1 MPNATD
7 NKGKKASL
15 KEKLDFSKIFYVIK
29 SFFHPLKGLAVKK
42 AKIVPKPKE
51 SLGDLE
57 LLEAEREGTNHQA
70 SSEELKAA
78 DKRLSKKT
86 LGIIIGIVVIIIII
100 SILIALIINKKESQS
115 QAKALDNLAARQAQ
129 IAAQTEIKETALPDI
144 PMLSSINAPIV
155 DDNNL
160 QDLIKKA
167 DILYKSGNKDDAL
180 DIYKQI
186 ASFSKAIANYNL
198 GVVEA
203 KSKDYLAS
211 LRYYDL
217 AINSGEDIPL
227 SANNAM
233 ADAYYLKDEAK
244 FKHYLNISNTYLNQ
258 ISTLVPYPYI
268 YALNQYYNGNYFEAL
283 SPLSHPSSAFSNG
296 EKRLASKMY
305 AVFND
310 NLNAYKNLK
319 EVATPEDELA
329 LGQLAAREGNL
340 KEALAHIEN
349 YLISYPNDIN
359 AQMSAELISLRMG
372 AYANAAKF
380 MGSYSSIAKN
390 VPNPY
395 PIKVVISPNIFDVNL
410 AQRELWRS
418 TFENSKLF
426 IAKILFYYAPYRVFD
441 VDRALRVIVEGVLD
455 TQINQNR
462 LEESNSILV
471 KGATI
476 SEINQ
481 DIALALKRINN
492 NDTRGALK
500 LLERSLKSNID
511 HAVLHY
517 DIGVLYAQMGEFD
530 KAYYHFLRAYHLDN
544 NDILA
549 GNLALLSGVITKHD
563 NIQLNASISESIRN
577 SKLDSKK
584 LSLYKSM
591 QNWINDPRV
600 RPYIAPKNAS
610 LFEYAYSLVSA
621 TSQQNKQ
628 VMLEATT
635 GLKDLQPNDLVA
647 NYLYGIASNFGQNAK
662 NMSLNLQYLFK
673 GNLKLDLNPVFYG
686 PTLAR
691 EIYIKIGFITGN
703 LKLQKKILQD
713 KLSTQDL
720 NPNGIMQALAYLDI
734 YDNNFEES
742 YSLYNTLIN
751 DRKEDDSNTR
761 FFGALAAIGAGH
773 NNIATLLLQLAKMDS
788 SSNFESKYALG
799 LLYQE
804 QGNYNAA
811 AQHFN
816 SISNTDLNSEYFSFK
831 IDDSKI
837 KIPQ

>member
-1 MPNATD
+1 MPNATEQ
-7 NKGKKASL
+7 KESKASL
-15 KEKLDFSKIFYVIK
+15 KDKLKLAKVFYVIRSFFTPLK
-29 SFFHPLKGLAVKK
+29 SFMPKK
-42 AKIVPKPKE
+42 QKAQSKPKE

-57 LLEAEREGTNHQA
+57 MLEAERQSDNQA
-70 SSEELKAA
+70 PSQDLKEES
-78 DKRLSKKT
+78 KRLSKKT
-86 LGIIIGIVVIIIII
+86 LGIVAGIVVVIIII
-100 SILIALIINKKESQS
+100 SILIALIIKDKETKSETKQTQKQILK
-115 QAKALDNLAARQAQ
+115 QAEIMSAQ
-129 IAAQTEIKETALPDI
+129 EVKETALPDI

-155 DDNNL
+155 DDANL

-167 DILYKSGNKDDAL
+167 DILYKSGNKNDAL

-217 AINSGEDIPL
+217 AIKSGEDIPL

-233 ADAYYLKDEAK
+233 ADAYYLNDPVK
-244 FKHYLNISNTYLNQ
+244 FKHYLSISNAYLNQ

-283 SPLSHPSSAFSNG
+283 SPLSHPSAAFSNG

-305 AVFND
+305 AIFND

-319 EVATPEDELA
+319 AVASTKDELA

-340 KEALAHIEN
+340 PLALTHIDN
-349 YLISYPNDIN
+349 YLISYPDDIK

-372 AYANAAKF
+372 AYANAARF
-380 MGSYSSIAKN
+380 MGSYASMAKDI
-390 VPNPY
+390 PNPY

-426 IAKILFYYAPYRVFD
+426 ISKILFYYAPYRVFD
-441 VDRALRVIVEGVLD
+441 IDRALRVIVDGVLD
-455 TQINQNR
+455 TQINQSR

-481 DIALALKRINN
+481 DIAQALKRINN

-500 LLERSLKSNID
+500 LLEQSLKANID

-563 NIQLNASISESIRN
+563 NTQLNASVAQSIKN

-584 LSLYKSM
+584 LRLYESM
-591 QNWINDPRV
+591 REWINDPRAD
-600 RPYIAPKNAS
+600 PYIAPKNAS
-610 LFEYAYSLVSA
+610 PFAYAYSLVSA
-621 TSQQNKQ
+621 TGTRDKK
-628 VMLEATT
+628 VMLEATE
-635 GLKDLQPNDLVA
+635 GLKSLQPNDLVA
-647 NYLYGIASNFGQNAK
+647 NYLYGIAANFGENAK
-662 NMSLNLQYLFK
+662 NLSLNLQYLFK
-673 GNLKLDLNPVFYG
+673 GNLNLDLNPVFYG

-703 LKLQKKILQD
+703 LKLEKKILQD
-713 KLSTQDL
+713 KLSTQNL

-751 DRKEDDSNTR
+751 ERKEDDSNTR

-773 NNIATLLLQLAKMDS
+773 NNIASLLLQLAKMDS

-816 SISNTDLNSEYFSFK
+816 SISNTNLNSEYFSFK